1 MRPVSGWAARTP
13 RRLQSGSLANRH
25 NSWEA
30 ADREGASE
38 RGRIVFHFICV
49 VAPIL
54 ATAIVLRFRVRE
66 AFLTAQGQASA
77 EHHEE
82 LKGVLALHLGE
93 AAQIANGLH
102 RFLPDIE
109 PMAQPRA
116 EEAIRKLVS
125 HLDTLTVILRD
136 PGPVKD

>member
-1 MRPVSGWAARTP
+1 M
-13 RRLQSGSLANRH
+13 
-25 NSWEA
+25 
-30 ADREGASE
+30 
-38 RGRIVFHFICV
+38 FHFICV
-49 VAPIL
+49 VAPIA
-54 ATAIVLRFRVRE
+54 ATAIVLRVRVRE
-66 AFLTAQGQASA
+66 LFLAAQGQESVQ
-77 EHHEE
+77 HREE

-109 PMAQPRA
+109 PAAQPRA

-136 PGPVKD
+136 PGPVNE